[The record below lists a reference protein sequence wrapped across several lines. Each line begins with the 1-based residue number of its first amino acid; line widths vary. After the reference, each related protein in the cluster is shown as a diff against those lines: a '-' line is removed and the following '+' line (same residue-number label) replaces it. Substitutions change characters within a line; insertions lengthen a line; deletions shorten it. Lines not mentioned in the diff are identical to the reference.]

1 MPDGLRPCCVEVE
14 TMDNLINML
23 VGELTLAPEYVFA
36 ARVIVLVICVE
47 VVAALL
53 SAIVPIARVSR

>member
-1 MPDGLRPCCVEVE
+1 
-14 TMDNLINML
+14 MDNLINML

-36 ARVIVLVICVE
+36 ARVIVLIICVE